1 VIRLVRLVLWK
12 LPKHSFEQ
20 YRRRVPVADGRYS
33 MLIPDPSQKQLFLA
47 DPALSETDKG
57 VKFFPEIGLNIKP
70 ISLAVHVID

>member
-1 VIRLVRLVLWK
+1 
-12 LPKHSFEQ
+12 
-20 YRRRVPVADGRYS
+20 VADGRYS